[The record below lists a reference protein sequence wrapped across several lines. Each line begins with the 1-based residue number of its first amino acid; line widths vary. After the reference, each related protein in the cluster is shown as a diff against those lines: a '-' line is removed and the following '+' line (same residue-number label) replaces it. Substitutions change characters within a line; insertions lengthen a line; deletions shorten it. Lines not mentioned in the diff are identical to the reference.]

1 MDITTWILVSI
12 LIALVLVL
20 FVRPTETETEPEPET
35 EPFVGGLPDMSEL
48 TTQALDAPPS
58 TSELKNHYKTLLIF
72 VDDDIRK
79 NGFSGLRILA
89 DFRNRVYGRC
99 DFRDDLKT
107 EDVLAN
113 WPSWLPPLDTT
124 IKEPVPPV
132 EDAVT
137 AESKM
142 LAYLARNFPKE
153 PAATNDETANTVR
166 SLLEDFGYR
175 FVFKRGKEVENV
187 APDFAPNQL
196 LKDWINP
203 VGRLNN
209 KRGKR
214 KEEEYKSTCIPSP

>member
-1 MDITTWILVSI
+1 MDITTWILVGI

-20 FVRPTETETEPEPET
+20 FVRPAETETETKA
-35 EPFVGGLPDMSEL
+35 EPFVGGLPNMSEL

-107 EDVLAN
+107 EDVLAK
-113 WPSWLPPLDTT
+113 WPAWMPPLDTT

-153 PAATNDETANTVR
+153 PAAANDETANTVR

-187 APDFAPNQL
+187 APNFAPNQL

-203 VGRLNN
+203 VGQLNN
-209 KRGKR
+209 TRGR
-214 KEEEYKSTCIPSP
+214 RIEEEYKSTCIPSP